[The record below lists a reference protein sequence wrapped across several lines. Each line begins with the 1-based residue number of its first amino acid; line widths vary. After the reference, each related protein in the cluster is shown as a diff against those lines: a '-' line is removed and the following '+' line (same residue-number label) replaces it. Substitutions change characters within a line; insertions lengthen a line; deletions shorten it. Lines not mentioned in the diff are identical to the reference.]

1 MKHCFLAL
9 HLACGLSAAENLQKE
24 WEAWWEAGH
33 TQMSV
38 WDHSWLTPRL
48 VCGFRF
54 LRIPAKSGIEGGM
67 FLPLP
72 VMGVENERLSGE
84 YTNLERKERVQGKT
98 CQVRIPKTGHSERM
112 GGLWV
117 KTIVLFYSNPGPDF
131 IHSPGSILLPR
142 MSISCGSLME
152 LASSIARFS
161 SITVEGPLPWRTSGC
176 WLWSLQ
182 YPRPWKTMWL
192 VGGLKRFYVP

>member
-1 MKHCFLAL
+1 
-9 HLACGLSAAENLQKE
+9 
-24 WEAWWEAGH
+24 
-33 TQMSV
+33 
-38 WDHSWLTPRL
+38 
-48 VCGFRF
+48 
-54 LRIPAKSGIEGGM
+54 M

-176 WLWSLQ
+176 
-182 YPRPWKTMWL
+182 
-192 VGGLKRFYVP
+192 